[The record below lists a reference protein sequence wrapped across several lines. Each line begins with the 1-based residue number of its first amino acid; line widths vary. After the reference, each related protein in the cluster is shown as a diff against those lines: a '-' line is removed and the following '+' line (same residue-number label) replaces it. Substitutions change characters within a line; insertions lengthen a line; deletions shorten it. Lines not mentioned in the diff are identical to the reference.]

1 MTHISGVSTSEQN
14 ESCSGLGLGFD
25 GLLPRAGP
33 VLGLSMGLDKPAAK
47 CDSCERGESG
57 ESNISILYAEMG
69 IEYRTSLLLL
79 NNLAGAGYRSESSSS
94 SSSQLS
100 GIIVLRSIRILL
112 RDGNIH
118 RR

>member
-1 MTHISGVSTSEQN
+1 MVWDSCGMTHISGVSTSEQN

-25 GLLPRAGP
+25 GLLPKAGP

-57 ESNISILYAEMG
+57 ESNISISYAEMG

-79 NNLAGAGYRSESSSS
+79 NKTAFIDSNSSG
-94 SSSQLS
+94 SQS
-100 GIIVLRSIRILL
+100 
-112 RDGNIH
+112 
-118 RR
+118 